1 MAPTLSS
8 MIVAIDGPAASGK
21 STVARLLGERLGVPL
36 LNTGAMY
43 RAVGLACL
51 DAGLDLEDAAACEAR
66 ANSLDLDVTSVGVV
80 TVDGQ
85 PVAVEREEAGSA
97 ASRVAVHPG
106 VRARLVALQQEFGR
120 RYGCVAEGRD
130 TTTVVFPDADVRVF
144 LAASPR
150 IRAERRAR
158 QEGAPERAEEYARE
172 IAARDERDAS
182 RAVAPLRPAPGALR
196 LSSDEATPEQLVER
210 IAQAVEEACP

>member
-1 MAPTLSS
+1 

-51 DAGLDLEDAAACEAR
+51 DAGLDLADAAACGAL
-66 ANSLDLDVTSVGVV
+66 AAALDLVLAPDGTV
-80 TVDGQ
+80 TVDGAA
-85 PVAVEREEAGSA
+85 VAVDREEAGSA

-106 VRARLVALQQEFGR
+106 VRARLVALQQDFGH

-130 TTTVVFPDADVRVF
+130 TTTVVFPDADLLVF

-158 QEGAPERAEEYARE
+158 QEGHPERADEYAIE

-182 RAVAPLRPAPGALR
+182 RSAAPLRPAPGALR
-196 LSSDEATPEQLVER
+196 LSSDEATPDQLVDE
-210 IAQAVEEACP
+210 IARAVEGACS

>member
-1 MAPTLSS
+1 M
-8 MIVAIDGPAASGK
+8 
-21 STVARLLGERLGVPL
+21 
-36 LNTGAMY
+36 
-43 RAVGLACL
+43 
-51 DAGLDLEDAAACEAR
+51 
-66 ANSLDLDVTSVGVV
+66 
-80 TVDGQ
+80 
-85 PVAVEREEAGSA
+85 
-97 ASRVAVHPG
+97 
-106 VRARLVALQQEFGR
+106 
-120 RYGCVAEGRD
+120 AEGRD
-130 TTTVVFPDADVRVF
+130 TTTVVFPDADVLVF

-182 RAVAPLRPAPGALR
+182 RAVAPLRPAPGALN